1 MLLNLFSNNN
11 NIYISVEIVF
21 SQILLSK
28 SQVLPIFKLYERERI
43 ILLYNLHWKLNHKS
57 FNKRALETE
66 KIMKTNNT
74 HAKQLLE

>member
-43 ILLYNLHWKLNHKS
+43 ILLYNLH
-57 FNKRALETE
+57 
-66 KIMKTNNT
+66 
-74 HAKQLLE
+74 